1 MAYTNGC
8 RGVRDGEEQDGR
20 QLTMGLLLPPTSYL
34 QLHGSTTTAAANNNT
49 HLPIEPGKE
58 GSTMPIDTLRERL
71 IDGPHHCMKHLDA
84 LTGLEIAM
92 GTCPLLIHW
101 CATIALLSWH
111 RVQQQHNN
119 WSHIGKH
126 RVESRSHWQKQSIPR
141 KLCHSIH
148 QRTMPYCS
156 PAADTTTSYERPLS
170 RSHGVQG

>member
-1 MAYTNGC
+1 MTWHC
-8 RGVRDGEEQDGR
+8 TW
-20 QLTMGLLLPPTSYL
+20 LTSHTTALPTP
-34 QLHGSTTTAAANNNT
+34 STTRATVAPPPLLTNHSRAANNNT

-58 GSTMPIDTLRERL
+58 GSTMPIDMLRERL
-71 IDGPHHCMKHLDA
+71 IDGPHHCMKYLDV
-84 LTGLEIAM
+84 LIGLEIAM

-101 CATIALLSWH
+101 YATIALLSWH